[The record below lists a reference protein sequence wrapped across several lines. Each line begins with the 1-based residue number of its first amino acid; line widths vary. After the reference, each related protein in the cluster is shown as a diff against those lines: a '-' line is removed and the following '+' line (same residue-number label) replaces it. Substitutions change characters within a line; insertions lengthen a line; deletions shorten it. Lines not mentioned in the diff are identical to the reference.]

1 MNNIRNIFII
11 GCALALTGC
20 GGSAGSD
27 SSSPPSAVTNVSSGS
42 STTLTRVTG
51 NITYDRVPHAADAS
65 LDYNRTIRQPVR
77 GAVIEAVNAQGQVLA
92 TTRTDEAGDYG
103 FDIDV
108 NTSIR
113 VQVKAQLLSDE
124 GQQKWDLKVTDNT
137 QSNSLYVLQGSLL
150 DTGQNARQ
158 VRDLHAPHGWDGQ
171 SYSDPRAAAPFA
183 ILDSV
188 YLAVKAIGEIDETVE
203 FPPLEI
209 RWSPNNRT
217 LTGQRA
223 LGHIG
228 TSSFVVSKEDVDAI
242 YLLGEA
248 DRDTD
253 EYDPHVILHEWAHYF
268 EHALSRRDSLGGLH
282 SLQDRLDP
290 RVAFSEGWGNAF
302 AGNVTG
308 DPIYKDSSGT
318 GQSKGFLFN
327 LETLESQNRGWYN
340 EASVSAVL
348 YDIIDDAADAGD
360 TVSGGLSAIYNVMR
374 SDDYINAPVFAT
386 IFSVADGLRKDM
398 PEQETDLDNLLAL
411 HGISGR
417 GANGVGE
424 KNAGAIRSALPVY
437 KQAEVNGGT
446 VNLCS
451 VDDAGIHNKLGN
463 REFIFLDLD
472 VAQELTLTLTK
483 TLGDDR
489 RDPDFNIWRGTEL
502 LHKSASSGAGE
513 EEFQGRLES
522 GRYIIEAFDFYNIN
536 GSGSRRSDSCYDLR
550 VAG

>member
-1 MNNIRNIFII
+1 
-11 GCALALTGC
+11 
-20 GGSAGSD
+20 
-27 SSSPPSAVTNVSSGS
+27 
-42 STTLTRVTG
+42 
-51 NITYDRVPHAADAS
+51 